1 MSTDLAR
8 FMRNSKLDLLN
19 PYIGKWKTEG
29 LTRSGEVISGTD
41 TYEWIEGNFFL
52 THRVE
57 VNFGDQKIRSL
68 EITHYDD
75 MEDVFRS
82 QSFDNEGNIS
92 IATLKIY
99 DDIIL
104 IFADT
109 ERFKGNFKGHTIEG
123 LWEQFDGKNWVA
135 WMDIKLTRLLT

>member
-1 MSTDLAR
+1 MILTK
-8 FMRNSKLDLLN
+8 FMRNNRLDLLS

-29 LTRSGEVISGTD
+29 LTRSGGIITGTD
-41 TYEWIEGNFFL
+41 TYEWIEGGFFL
-52 THRVE
+52 THKVE
-57 VNFGDQKIRSL
+57 VSFNNKKVQSL

-92 IATLKIY
+92 ISTLKIY

-109 ERFKGNFKGHTIEG
+109 ERFKGNFKADTIEG
-123 LWEQFDGKNWVA
+123 MWEQFDGKNWVP
-135 WMDIKLTRLLT
+135 WMDIKLTRI

>member
-1 MSTDLAR
+1 
-8 FMRNSKLDLLN
+8 MRNNRFNLLN

-29 LTRSGEVISGTD
+29 LTKSGDIITGTD
-41 TYEWIEGNFFL
+41 TYEWVDGGFFL
-52 THRVE
+52 MHQVDIM
-57 VNFGDQKIRSL
+57 FGDKKIRSL

-75 MEDVFRS
+75 IEDVFRS

-92 IATLKIY
+92 ISTLKIY

-109 ERFKGNFKGHTIEG
+109 ERFKGNFKAHTIEG
-123 LWEQFDGKNWVA
+123 TWEQFDGKNWVQ
-135 WMDIKLTRLLT
+135 WMDIRLTKLADGQ

>member
-1 MSTDLAR
+1 MILTK
-8 FMRNSKLDLLN
+8 FMRNNRLDLLS

-29 LTRSGEVISGTD
+29 LTRSGGIITGTD
-41 TYEWIEGNFFL
+41 TYEWIEGGFFL
-52 THRVE
+52 THKV
-57 VNFGDQKIRSL
+57 VVSFNNKKVQSL

-92 IATLKIY
+92 ISTLKIY

-109 ERFKGNFKGHTIEG
+109 ERFKGNFKADTIEG
-123 LWEQFDGKNWVA
+123 MWEQFDGKNWVP
-135 WMDIKLTRLLT
+135 WMDIKLTRI